1 MQEIALKGRRDTG
14 RFFMP
19 RASSLKEGHVGM
31 IYPIEGPQN
40 RQMTDNKRYWI
51 SARTR
56 FNQERTL
63 QKLLDEKGYESFIPM
78 RRTIVKS
85 SEQVREVEQPVIP
98 NLIFLRATWDEAF
111 GLMRRYSSRM
121 VLVRGRD
128 KKILTIPDEQMVAFI
143 KLCNEMENKIAFRPD
158 CYAPGDRVI
167 IKSGPLAGIEGVLS
181 VDTGKP
187 EFVLRLG
194 ELGSVSV
201 RIPKS
206 NLIKIAE
213 A

>member
-78 RRTIVKS
+78 RRTV
-85 SEQVREVEQPVIP
+85 V
-98 NLIFLRATWDEAF
+98 
-111 GLMRRYSSRM
+111 
-121 VLVRGRD
+121 
-128 KKILTIPDEQMVAFI
+128 
-143 KLCNEMENKIAFRPD
+143 
-158 CYAPGDRVI
+158 
-167 IKSGPLAGIEGVLS
+167 
-181 VDTGKP
+181 
-187 EFVLRLG
+187 
-194 ELGSVSV
+194 
-201 RIPKS
+201 
-206 NLIKIAE
+206 
-213 A
+213 